1 MLNRSHILAVAAIAT
16 IAFAATSASANQ
28 PILKLKNPGSIS
40 TIKPTLSLAT
50 PTHLQV
56 NPALLKPTTPIL
68 KLNPGL
74 KLTNPSNPPSS
85 PPSLPPAIAK
95 KPIDIDCVSFHD
107 CDHDHDH
114 DHDHDWD
121 HHHHWGFWWHQPH
134 FGVIG
139 YDVVGAAPVAS
150 APVSAAIGTAA
161 TPAPCN
167 CLSKRYLQD
176 GSVLFT
182 DLCTKEQAMAT
193 PDELRAQA
201 QGVSPQAQ

>member
-1 MLNRSHILAVAAIAT
+1 MFNRSHILSLAAVAT
-16 IAFAATSASANQ
+16 IATVALATSASANQ
-28 PILKLKNPGSIS
+28 PINKLQGLQANPGL
-40 TIKPTLSLAT
+40 IKATTPIAKPILS
-50 PTHLQV
+50 
-56 NPALLKPTTPIL
+56 NPALHLT
-68 KLNPGL
+68 NPGL
-74 KLTNPSNPPSS
+74 HLINPSS
-85 PPSLPPAIAK
+85 PPSLPPAVAIK
-95 KPIDIDCVSFHD
+95 KPIDIDCVSFHHD

-134 FGVIG
+134 LGVIG
-139 YDVVGAAPVAS
+139 YDTVTAAPVAT
-150 APVSAAIGTAA
+150 APVSAAVGTAA

-167 CLSKRYLQD
+167 CLTKRYLQD